1 MLEKTFNAVGLIQVI
16 SGKLREQKLKN
27 IAEVENEI
35 KLLGEYLG
43 TNSMQTVIFSAIYDR
58 CAGGSNSDI
67 DEVARYFECSALD
80 IICYKRDIADM
91 LSRGL
96 IEVTDEKMQFLKY
109 EFKVADSIFD
119 AIIDCAPIDECRQN
133 VKPMDQFEFVKTV
146 GTWAENRADEHVS
159 TTSLYAMVGDL
170 EQKYSSCEF
179 VSRVKELVPVID
191 DRILFYDTCKD
202 SYFDDGS
209 SNLEVTLK
217 DIMDSHKKLLQ
228 KMKIFIEESSVLHKM
243 GLIRTWKDG
252 SNYRMKPSREGYELF
267 LGEFADCKMNKVRDL
282 DKFEFVKSVDNY
294 VQMRRRE
301 DYSFRKVESEVCY
314 LEHENGNL
322 DLVKKA
328 GELICN
334 PVDRVFFYYMCNK
347 HLDGR
352 TYLDSALN
360 DIFDRQERI
369 MRESIRWQNE
379 EHILQTSGLAELGEQ
394 SFFGSVMVNLTDE
407 GLELFLGEDADKF
420 KKKDKTNDLLSV
432 DKIKAKNLYYSD
444 ALDKEISFIRSSIQ
458 PDTFTLLQQ
467 RLEEQALPK
476 GVAAIFY
483 GSPGTGK
490 TETVY
495 QLAKASGRDVMQVDI
510 SQMKTCWYGE
520 SQKLV
525 KGVFAKYERL
535 CRKAKILPI
544 LLFNEADAIF
554 GKRHE
559 NAGSSVDQ
567 TENAIQNIILEQ
579 MEKQKGIIIA
589 TTNLEGSL
597 DPAFERRFLFKVKF
611 ERPGMEAKKRI
622 WMDKLNGL
630 DENTAEY
637 LAENYNL
644 SGGEIDNVVR
654 KVTMNRV
661 LTGEDYSLD
670 YLKELCSQEKFTKQH
685 KVVGF

>member
-1 MLEKTFNAVGLIQVI
+1 MEKTFNAVSLIQTI
-16 SGKLREQKLKN
+16 SGKLRDEKLKN
-27 IAEVENEI
+27 ISDVESEI

-43 TNSMQTVIFSAIYDR
+43 TNTMQTVIFSAIYDR
-58 CAGGSNSDI
+58 CAGGSYSDI
-67 DEVARYFECSALD
+67 DDVARYFECSALD
-80 IICYKRDIADM
+80 IISYKRDIDDM

-96 IEVTDEKMQFLKY
+96 IEVTNEKMQFLKY
-109 EFKVADSIFD
+109 EFKVADAIFE
-119 AIIDCAPIDECRQN
+119 AIIDCEPIDGCKQFS
-133 VKPMDQFEFVKTV
+133 KSLDQFEFVKTV
-146 GTWAENRADEHVS
+146 GTWVENRSDEHVS
-159 TTSLYAMVGDL
+159 TLNLFAMVSDL
-170 EQKYSSCEF
+170 EKKYSSCEF
-179 VSRVKELVPVID
+179 VCRIKEIVPSIE

-202 SYFDDGS
+202 SYFDDNS
-209 SNLEVTLK
+209 SNLEATLK
-217 DIMDSHKKLLQ
+217 DIMDNHKELLLKMKTFMDESSMLQ
-228 KMKIFIEESSVLHKM
+228 KL
-243 GLIRTWKDG
+243 GLVKTWKDDDE
-252 SNYRMKPSREGYELF
+252 YRMKPSREGYEIF
-267 LGEFADCKMNKVRDL
+267 LGEFAECKMNKIKDL
-282 DKFEFVKSVDNY
+282 DKFEFVKSVDDY

-301 DYSFRKVESEVCY
+301 NYSYRKVVCEIRR
-314 LEHENGNL
+314 LEHENSNL
-322 DLVKKA
+322 EIVKKA
-328 GELICN
+328 WELIKD
-334 PVDRVFFYYMCNK
+334 PIDRVFFYYLCNNY
-347 HLDGR
+347 LDGR
-352 TYLDSALN
+352 TYLDSALK
-360 DIFDRQERI
+360 DIYDKQSDI
-369 MRESIRWQNE
+369 MVQSIRWQNE

-394 SFFGSVMVNLTDE
+394 SFFGSINVDLTDD

-444 ALDKEISFIRSSIQ
+444 ELDKEISFLRDSIQ
-458 PDTFTLLQQ
+458 PDAFALLQD

-495 QLAKASGRDVMQVDI
+495 QLAKATGRDVMQVDI
-510 SQMKTCWYGE
+510 SEMKTCWYGE

-525 KGVFAKYERL
+525 KGVFTKYERL
-535 CRKAKILPI
+535 CKKAKNLPI

-554 GKRHE
+554 GKRLE
-559 NAGSSVDQ
+559 NKGSSVDQ

-611 ERPGMEAKKRI
+611 ERPSLEAKIHI

-630 DENTAEY
+630 SGDAAKV
-637 LAENYNL
+637 LAESYNL

-661 LTGEDYSLD
+661 LTGAGYSLD
-670 YLKELCSQEKFTKQH
+670 YLKELCGQEKFSKQH

>member
-1 MLEKTFNAVGLIQVI
+1 METTFNAVSLIQTI
-16 SGKLREQKLKN
+16 SGKLRDEKLKN
-27 IAEVENEI
+27 ISDVESEI

-43 TNSMQTVIFSAIYDR
+43 INTMQTVIFSAIYDR
-58 CAGGSNSDI
+58 CAGGSYSDI
-67 DEVARYFECSALD
+67 DDVARYFECSALD
-80 IICYKRDIADM
+80 IISYKRDIDDM

-96 IEVTDEKMQFLKY
+96 IEVTNEKMQFLKY
-109 EFKVADSIFD
+109 EFKVADAIFE
-119 AIIDCAPIDECRQN
+119 AIIDCEPIDGCKQFS
-133 VKPMDQFEFVKTV
+133 KTLDQFEFVKTV
-146 GTWAENRADEHVS
+146 GKWVENRSDEHVS
-159 TTSLYAMVGDL
+159 TSNLFAMVSDL
-170 EQKYSSCEF
+170 GKKYSSCEF
-179 VSRVKELVPVID
+179 VCRIKEIVPSIE

-202 SYFDDGS
+202 CYFDDS
-209 SNLEVTLK
+209 NSNLEDTLK
-217 DIMDSHKKLLQ
+217 DIMDNHKELLL
-228 KMKIFIEESSVLHKM
+228 KMKTYIDETSMLHKL
-243 GLIRTWKDG
+243 GLIKTWKDDDE
-252 SNYRMKPSREGYELF
+252 YRMKPSRTGYELF
-267 LGEFADCKMNKVRDL
+267 LGDYAECKMNKIKDL

-294 VQMRRRE
+294 VQIRRRE
-301 DYSFRKVESEVCY
+301 NNSFRRLEVEISH
-314 LEHENGNL
+314 LERENSNL
-322 DLVKKA
+322 DLVKKSWEQINA
-328 GELICN
+328 PL
-334 PVDRVFFYYMCNK
+334 DRIFFYYLCNNY
-347 HLDGR
+347 LDGR
-352 TYLDSALN
+352 TYLDSALK
-360 DIFDRQERI
+360 DIYDKQDMI

-379 EHILQTSGLAELGEQ
+379 EHILQTNGLAELGEQ
-394 SFFGSVMVNLTDE
+394 SFFGNVEVNLTDE

-444 ALDKEISFIRSSIQ
+444 ELDKEISFLRGSIQ
-458 PDTFTLLQQ
+458 PDAFALLQD

-495 QLAKASGRDVMQVDI
+495 QLAKATGRDVMQVDI
-510 SQMKTCWYGE
+510 SEMKTCWYGE

-535 CRKAKILPI
+535 CKKAKNLPI

-554 GKRHE
+554 GKRLE
-559 NAGSSVDQ
+559 NKGSSVDQ

-579 MEKQKGIIIA
+579 MEKQKGILIV
-589 TTNLEGSL
+589 TTNLESSL

-611 ERPGMEAKKRI
+611 ERPSLEAKKHM

-630 DENTAEY
+630 SEDAAEA
-637 LAENYNL
+637 LAGSYNL

-670 YLKELCSQEKFTKQH
+670 YLKELCGQEKFSKQH

>member
-1 MLEKTFNAVGLIQVI
+1 MEKTFNAVSLIQTI
-16 SGKLREQKLKN
+16 SGKLRDEKLKN
-27 IAEVENEI
+27 ISDVESEI

-43 TNSMQTVIFSAIYDR
+43 TNTMQTVIFSAIYDR
-58 CAGGSNSDI
+58 CAGGSYSDI
-67 DEVARYFECSALD
+67 DDVARYFECSALD
-80 IICYKRDIADM
+80 IISYKRDIDDM

-96 IEVTDEKMQFLKY
+96 IEVTNEKMQFLKY
-109 EFKVADSIFD
+109 EFKVADAIFE
-119 AIIDCAPIDECRQN
+119 AIIDCEPIDGCKQFS
-133 VKPMDQFEFVKTV
+133 KSLDQFEFVKTV
-146 GTWAENRADEHVS
+146 GTWVENRSDEHVS
-159 TTSLYAMVGDL
+159 TLNLFAMVSDL
-170 EQKYSSCEF
+170 EKKYSSCEF
-179 VSRVKELVPVID
+179 VCRIKEIVPSIE

-202 SYFDDGS
+202 SYFDDNS
-209 SNLEVTLK
+209 SNLEATLK
-217 DIMDSHKKLLQ
+217 DIMDNHKELLL
-228 KMKIFIEESSVLHKM
+228 KMKTYIDEASMLHKVD
-243 GLIRTWKDG
+243 LIKTWKDD
-252 SNYRMKPSREGYELF
+252 NEYRMKPSREGYEIF
-267 LGEFADCKMNKVRDL
+267 LGEFAECKMNKIKDL
-282 DKFEFVKSVDNY
+282 DKFEFVKSVDDY

-301 DYSFRKVESEVCY
+301 NYSYRKVVCEIRR
-314 LEHENGNL
+314 LEHENSNL
-322 DLVKKA
+322 EIVQKA
-328 GELICN
+328 WELIKD
-334 PVDRVFFYYMCNK
+334 PIDRVFFYYLCNNY
-347 HLDGR
+347 LDGR
-352 TYLDSALN
+352 TYLDSALK
-360 DIFDRQERI
+360 DIYDKESDI
-369 MRESIRWQNE
+369 MVQSIRWQNE

-394 SFFGSVMVNLTDE
+394 SFFGSIKVDLTDD

-444 ALDKEISFIRSSIQ
+444 ELDKEISFLRDSIQ
-458 PDTFTLLQQ
+458 PDAFALLQD

-495 QLAKASGRDVMQVDI
+495 QLAKATGRDVMQVDI
-510 SQMKTCWYGE
+510 SEMKTCWYGE

-535 CRKAKILPI
+535 CKKAKNLPI

-554 GKRHE
+554 GKRLE
-559 NAGSSVDQ
+559 NKGSSVDQ

-611 ERPGMEAKKRI
+611 ERPSLEAKIHI

-630 DENTAEY
+630 SEDAAKV
-637 LAENYNL
+637 LAESYNL

-661 LTGEDYSLD
+661 LTGAGYSLD
-670 YLKELCSQEKFTKQH
+670 YLKELCGQEKFSKQH

>member
-1 MLEKTFNAVGLIQVI
+1 MEKTFNAVSLIQTI
-16 SGKLREQKLKN
+16 SGKLRDEKLKN
-27 IAEVENEI
+27 ISDVESEI

-43 TNSMQTVIFSAIYDR
+43 TNTMQTVIFSAIYDR
-58 CAGGSNSDI
+58 CAGGSYSDI
-67 DEVARYFECSALD
+67 DDVARYFECSALD
-80 IICYKRDIADM
+80 IISYKRDIDDM

-96 IEVTDEKMQFLKY
+96 IEVTNEKMQFLKY
-109 EFKVADSIFD
+109 EFKVADAIFE
-119 AIIDCAPIDECRQN
+119 AIIDCEPIDGCKQFS
-133 VKPMDQFEFVKTV
+133 KTLDQFEFVKTV
-146 GTWAENRADEHVS
+146 GTWVENRSDEHVS
-159 TTSLYAMVGDL
+159 TSNLFAMVSDL
-170 EQKYSSCEF
+170 EKKYSSCEF
-179 VSRVKELVPVID
+179 VCRIKEIVPSIE

-202 SYFDDGS
+202 SYFDDNS

-217 DIMDSHKKLLQ
+217 DIMDNHKELLL
-228 KMKIFIEESSVLHKM
+228 KMKTYIDETSMLHKV
-243 GLIRTWKDG
+243 GLIKTWKDDDE
-252 SNYRMKPSREGYELF
+252 YRMKPSREGYEIF
-267 LGEFADCKMNKVRDL
+267 LGEFAECKMNKIKDL

-294 VQMRRRE
+294 VQTRRRE
-301 DYSFRKVESEVCY
+301 NNSFRRLEVEISH
-314 LEHENGNL
+314 LEHENSNL
-322 DLVKKA
+322 DLVKKLWEQINA
-328 GELICN
+328 PL
-334 PVDRVFFYYMCNK
+334 DRIFFYYLCNNY
-347 HLDGR
+347 LDGR
-352 TYLDSALN
+352 TYLDSALK
-360 DIFDRQERI
+360 DIYDKQDMI

-379 EHILQTSGLAELGEQ
+379 EHILQANGLAELGEQ
-394 SFFGSVMVNLTDE
+394 SFFGNVEVNLTDE

-444 ALDKEISFIRSSIQ
+444 ELDKEISFLRGSIQ
-458 PDTFTLLQQ
+458 PDAFAQLQD

-495 QLAKASGRDVMQVDI
+495 QLAKATGRDVMQVDI
-510 SQMKTCWYGE
+510 SEMKTCWYGE

-535 CRKAKILPI
+535 CKKAKNLPI

-554 GKRHE
+554 GKRLE
-559 NAGSSVDQ
+559 NKGSSVDQ

-579 MEKQKGIIIA
+579 MEKQKGILIA
-589 TTNLEGSL
+589 TTNLESSL

-611 ERPGMEAKKRI
+611 EKPSMEAKKHI

-630 DENTAEY
+630 SEDAAEV
-637 LAENYNL
+637 LAESYNL

-661 LTGEDYSLD
+661 LTGAGYSLD
-670 YLKELCSQEKFTKQH
+670 YLKELCGQEKFSKQH

>member
-1 MLEKTFNAVGLIQVI
+1 MEKTFNAVSLIKTI
-16 SGKLREQKLKN
+16 SGKLRDEKLKN
-27 IAEVENEI
+27 ISDVESEI

-43 TNSMQTVIFSAIYDR
+43 TNTMQTVIFSAIYDR
-58 CAGGSNSDI
+58 CAGGSYSDI
-67 DEVARYFECSALD
+67 DDVARYFECSALD
-80 IICYKRDIADM
+80 IISYKRDIDDM

-96 IEVTDEKMQFLKY
+96 IEVTNEKMQFLKY
-109 EFKVADSIFD
+109 EFKVADAIFE
-119 AIIDCAPIDECRQN
+119 AIIDCEPIDGCKQFS
-133 VKPMDQFEFVKTV
+133 KSLDQFEFVKTV
-146 GTWAENRADEHVS
+146 GTWVENRSDEHVS
-159 TTSLYAMVGDL
+159 TSNLFAMVSDL
-170 EQKYSSCEF
+170 EKKYSSCEF
-179 VSRVKELVPVID
+179 VCRIKEIVPSIE

-202 SYFDDGS
+202 CYFDNHI
-209 SNLEVTLK
+209 SNLEATLK
-217 DIMDSHKKLLQ
+217 DIMENHKELLLI
-228 KMKIFIEESSVLHKM
+228 MKTYIDEASMLHKVA
-243 GLIRTWKDG
+243 LIKTWKDD
-252 SNYRMKPSREGYELF
+252 NEYRMKPSRDGYEIF
-267 LGEFADCKMNKVRDL
+267 LGEFAECKMNKIKDL
-282 DKFEFVKSVDNY
+282 DKFEFVKSVDDY

-301 DYSFRKVESEVCY
+301 NYSFQSLEGEVCR
-314 LEHENGNL
+314 LEHENSNL

-328 GELICN
+328 WELIKD
-334 PVDRVFFYYMCNK
+334 PIDRVFFYYLCNNY
-347 HLDGR
+347 LDGS
-352 TYLDSALN
+352 TYLDSALK
-360 DIFDRQERI
+360 DIYDNQSDI
-369 MRESIRWQNE
+369 MVQSIRWQNE

-394 SFFGSVMVNLTDE
+394 SFFGGVRVDLTDE
-407 GLELFLGEDADKF
+407 GVELFLGEDADKF

-432 DKIKAKNLYYSD
+432 DKIKAKNLYYSEE
-444 ALDKEISFIRSSIQ
+444 LDKEISFLRDSIQ
-458 PDTFTLLQQ
+458 PDAFAQLQD
-467 RLEEQALPK
+467 RLEEQALSK

-495 QLAKASGRDVMQVDI
+495 QLAKATGRDVMQVDI
-510 SQMKTCWYGE
+510 SEMKTCWYGE

-535 CRKAKILPI
+535 CKKAKNLPI

-554 GKRHE
+554 GKRLE
-559 NAGSSVDQ
+559 NKGSSVDQ

-611 ERPGMEAKKRI
+611 ERPSLEAKIHI

-630 DENTAEY
+630 SEDAAKV
-637 LAENYNL
+637 LAESYNL

-661 LTGEDYSLD
+661 LTGAGYSLD
-670 YLKELCSQEKFTKQH
+670 YLKELCGQEKFAKQH

>member
-1 MLEKTFNAVGLIQVI
+1 METTFNAVSLIQTI
-16 SGKLREQKLKN
+16 SGKLRDEKLKN
-27 IAEVENEI
+27 ISDVESEI

-43 TNSMQTVIFSAIYDR
+43 TNTMQTVIFSAIYDR
-58 CAGGSNSDI
+58 CAGGSYSDI
-67 DEVARYFECSALD
+67 DDVARYFECSALD
-80 IICYKRDIADM
+80 IISYKRDIDDM
-91 LSRGL
+91 LSRGF
-96 IEVTDEKMQFLKY
+96 IEVTNEKMQFLKY
-109 EFKVADSIFD
+109 EFKVADAIFD
-119 AIIDCAPIDECRQN
+119 SIIDCEPIDGCKQFS
-133 VKPMDQFEFVKTV
+133 KSLDQFEFVKTV
-146 GTWAENRADEHVS
+146 GAWVENRENEHVS
-159 TTSLYAMVGDL
+159 TSNLFTMVSDL
-170 EQKYSSCEF
+170 EKKYSSCEF
-179 VSRVKELVPVID
+179 VCRIKELVPTVE

-202 SYFDDGS
+202 CYFDDS
-209 SNLEVTLK
+209 NSNLEATLK
-217 DIMDSHKKLLQ
+217 DVMDNHKELLLKMKAFIDESSMLQ
-228 KMKIFIEESSVLHKM
+228 KL
-243 GLIRTWKDG
+243 GLVKTWKDDDD
-252 SNYRMKPSREGYELF
+252 YRMKPSRDGYELF
-267 LGEFADCKMNKVRDL
+267 LGEFAECKMNKIKDL

-294 VQMRRRE
+294 VQMRRHE
-301 DYSFRKVESEVCY
+301 NYSYRKVVGEVCRLESENSN
-314 LEHENGNL
+314 LE
-322 DLVKKA
+322 LVKNA
-328 GELICN
+328 WELMSDPI
-334 PVDRVFFYYMCNK
+334 DRVFFYYLCNNY
-347 HLDGR
+347 LDGR
-352 TYLDSALN
+352 TYLDSALK
-360 DIFDRQERI
+360 DIYDKQSDI
-369 MRESIRWQNE
+369 MAQSIRWQNE

-394 SFFGSVMVNLTDE
+394 SFFGSIKVDLTDD

-444 ALDKEISFIRSSIQ
+444 ELDKEISFLRGSIQ
-458 PDTFTLLQQ
+458 PNTFAQLQD

-495 QLAKASGRDVMQVDI
+495 QLAKATGRDVMQVDI
-510 SQMKTCWYGE
+510 SEMKTCWYGE

-535 CRKAKILPI
+535 CKKAKNLPI

-554 GKRHE
+554 GKRLE
-559 NAGSSVDQ
+559 NKGSSVDQ

-611 ERPGMEAKKRI
+611 ERPSLEAKIHI

-630 DENTAEY
+630 SEDAAKV
-637 LAENYNL
+637 LAESYNL

-661 LTGEDYSLD
+661 LTGAGYSLD
-670 YLKELCSQEKFTKQH
+670 YLKELCGQEKFSKQH

>member
-1 MLEKTFNAVGLIQVI
+1 MEKTFNAVSLIQTI
-16 SGKLREQKLKN
+16 SGKLRDEKLKN
-27 IAEVENEI
+27 ISDVESEI

-43 TNSMQTVIFSAIYDR
+43 TNTMQTVIFSAIYDR
-58 CAGGSNSDI
+58 CAGGSYSDI
-67 DEVARYFECSALD
+67 DDVARYFECSALD
-80 IICYKRDIADM
+80 IISYKRDIDDM

-96 IEVTDEKMQFLKY
+96 IEVTNEKMQFLKY
-109 EFKVADSIFD
+109 EFKVADAIFE
-119 AIIDCAPIDECRQN
+119 AIIDCEPIDGCKQFS
-133 VKPMDQFEFVKTV
+133 KSLDQFEFVKTV
-146 GTWAENRADEHVS
+146 GTWVENRSDEHVS
-159 TTSLYAMVGDL
+159 TLNLFAMVSDL
-170 EQKYSSCEF
+170 EKKYSSCEF
-179 VSRVKELVPVID
+179 VCRIKEIVPSIE

-202 SYFDDGS
+202 SYFDDNS
-209 SNLEVTLK
+209 SNLEATLK
-217 DIMDSHKKLLQ
+217 DIMENHKELLL
-228 KMKIFIEESSVLHKM
+228 KMKTYIDEASMLHKVD
-243 GLIRTWKDG
+243 LIKTWKDD
-252 SNYRMKPSREGYELF
+252 NEYRMKPSREGYEIF
-267 LGEFADCKMNKVRDL
+267 LGEFAECKMNKIKDL
-282 DKFEFVKSVDNY
+282 DKFEFVKSVDDY

-301 DYSFRKVESEVCY
+301 NYSYRKVVCEIRR
-314 LEHENGNL
+314 LEHENSNL
-322 DLVKKA
+322 EIVQKA
-328 GELICN
+328 WELIKD
-334 PVDRVFFYYMCNK
+334 PIDRVFFYYLCNNY
-347 HLDGR
+347 LDGR
-352 TYLDSALN
+352 TYLDSALK
-360 DIFDRQERI
+360 DIYDKQSDI
-369 MRESIRWQNE
+369 MVQSIRWQNE

-394 SFFGSVMVNLTDE
+394 SFFGSIKVDLTDD

-444 ALDKEISFIRSSIQ
+444 ELDKEISFLRDSIQ
-458 PDTFTLLQQ
+458 PDAFALLQD

-495 QLAKASGRDVMQVDI
+495 QLAKATGRDVMQVDI
-510 SQMKTCWYGE
+510 SEMKTCWYGE

-535 CRKAKILPI
+535 CKKAKNLPI

-554 GKRHE
+554 SKRLE
-559 NAGSSVDQ
+559 NKGSSVDQ

-579 MEKQKGIIIA
+579 MEKQIGILIA

-611 ERPGMEAKKRI
+611 ERPSLEAKIHI

-630 DENTAEY
+630 SEDAAKV
-637 LAENYNL
+637 LAESYNL

-661 LTGEDYSLD
+661 LTGAGYSLD
-670 YLKELCSQEKFTKQH
+670 YLKELCGQEKFSKQH

>member
-1 MLEKTFNAVGLIQVI
+1 MEKTFNAVSLIQTI
-16 SGKLREQKLKN
+16 SSKLRDEKLKN
-27 IAEVENEI
+27 ISDVESEI

-43 TNSMQTVIFSAIYDR
+43 TNTMQTVIFSAIYDK
-58 CAGGSNSDI
+58 CAGGSYSDI
-67 DEVARYFECSALD
+67 DDVARYFECSALD
-80 IICYKRDIADM
+80 IISYKRDIDGM

-96 IEVTDEKMQFLKY
+96 IEVTNEKMQFLKY
-109 EFKVADSIFD
+109 EFKVADAIFE
-119 AIIDCAPIDECRQN
+119 AIIDCEPIDGCKQFS
-133 VKPMDQFEFVKTV
+133 KSLDQFEFVKTV
-146 GTWAENRADEHVS
+146 GTWVENRSDEHVS
-159 TTSLYAMVGDL
+159 TSNLFAMVSDM
-170 EQKYSSCEF
+170 EKKYSSCEF
-179 VSRVKELVPVID
+179 VCKIKEIVPSIE

-202 SYFDDGS
+202 CYFDDS
-209 SNLEVTLK
+209 NSNLEATLK
-217 DIMDSHKKLLQ
+217 DIMDNHKELLLKMKTFMDESSMLQ
-228 KMKIFIEESSVLHKM
+228 KL
-243 GLIRTWKDG
+243 GLVKTWKDDDE
-252 SNYRMKPSREGYELF
+252 YRMKPSREGYEIF
-267 LGEFADCKMNKVRDL
+267 LGEFAECKMNKIKDL
-282 DKFEFVKSVDNY
+282 DKFEFVKSVDDY

-301 DYSFRKVESEVCY
+301 NYSYRKVVCEIRR
-314 LEHENGNL
+314 LEHENSNL
-322 DLVKKA
+322 EIVKKA
-328 GELICN
+328 WELIKD
-334 PVDRVFFYYMCNK
+334 PIDRVFFYYLCNNY
-347 HLDGR
+347 LDGR
-352 TYLDSALN
+352 TYLDSALK
-360 DIFDRQERI
+360 DIYDKQSDI
-369 MRESIRWQNE
+369 MVQSIRWQNE

-394 SFFGSVMVNLTDE
+394 SFFGSIKVDLTDD

-444 ALDKEISFIRSSIQ
+444 ELDKEISFLRDSIQ
-458 PDTFTLLQQ
+458 PDAFALLQD

-495 QLAKASGRDVMQVDI
+495 QLAKATGRDVMQVDI
-510 SQMKTCWYGE
+510 SEMKTCWYGE

-525 KGVFAKYERL
+525 KGVFTKYERL
-535 CRKAKILPI
+535 CKKAKNLPI

-554 GKRHE
+554 GKRLE
-559 NAGSSVDQ
+559 NKGSSVDQ

-611 ERPGMEAKKRI
+611 ERPSLEAKIHI

-630 DENTAEY
+630 SEDAAKV
-637 LAENYNL
+637 LAESYNL

-661 LTGEDYSLD
+661 LTGAGYSLD
-670 YLKELCSQEKFTKQH
+670 YLKELCGQEKFSKQH

>member
-1 MLEKTFNAVGLIQVI
+1 MEKTFNAVSLIQTI
-16 SGKLREQKLKN
+16 SGKLRDEKLKN
-27 IAEVENEI
+27 ISDVESEI

-43 TNSMQTVIFSAIYDR
+43 INTMQTVIFSAIYDR
-58 CAGGSNSDI
+58 CAGGSYSDI
-67 DEVARYFECSALD
+67 DDVARYFECSALD
-80 IICYKRDIADM
+80 IISYKRDIDDM

-96 IEVTDEKMQFLKY
+96 IEVTNEKMQFLKY
-109 EFKVADSIFD
+109 EFKVADAIFD
-119 AIIDCAPIDECRQN
+119 AIIDCEPIDGCKQFS
-133 VKPMDQFEFVKTV
+133 KSLDQFEFVKTV
-146 GTWAENRADEHVS
+146 GTWVENRSDEHVS
-159 TTSLYAMVGDL
+159 TSNLYAMVSDL
-170 EQKYSSCEF
+170 EKKYSSCEF
-179 VSRVKELVPVID
+179 VCRIKEIVPSIE

-202 SYFDDGS
+202 CYFDDS
-209 SNLEVTLK
+209 NSNLEATLK
-217 DIMDSHKKLLQ
+217 DIMDNHKELLLKMKTFMDESSMLQ
-228 KMKIFIEESSVLHKM
+228 KL
-243 GLIRTWKDG
+243 GLVKTWKDDDE
-252 SNYRMKPSREGYELF
+252 YRTKPSREGYEIF
-267 LGEFADCKMNKVRDL
+267 LGEFAECKMNKIKDL
-282 DKFEFVKSVDNY
+282 DKFEFVKSVDDY

-301 DYSFRKVESEVCY
+301 NYSYRKVVCEIRR
-314 LEHENGNL
+314 LEHENSNL
-322 DLVKKA
+322 EIVKKA
-328 GELICN
+328 WELIKD
-334 PVDRVFFYYMCNK
+334 PIDRVFFYYLCNNY
-347 HLDGR
+347 LDGR
-352 TYLDSALN
+352 TYLDSALK
-360 DIFDRQERI
+360 DIYDKQSDI
-369 MRESIRWQNE
+369 MVQSIRWQNE

-394 SFFGSVMVNLTDE
+394 SFFGSIKVDLTDD

-444 ALDKEISFIRSSIQ
+444 ELDKEISFLRDSIQ
-458 PDTFTLLQQ
+458 PDAFALLQD

-495 QLAKASGRDVMQVDI
+495 QLAKATGRDVMQVDI
-510 SQMKTCWYGE
+510 SEMKTCWYGE

-525 KGVFAKYERL
+525 KGVFTKYERL
-535 CRKAKILPI
+535 CKKAKNLPI

-554 GKRHE
+554 GKRLE
-559 NAGSSVDQ
+559 NKGSSVDQ

-611 ERPGMEAKKRI
+611 ERPSLEAKIHI

-630 DENTAEY
+630 SEDAAKV
-637 LAENYNL
+637 LAESYNL

-661 LTGEDYSLD
+661 LTGAGYSLD
-670 YLKELCSQEKFTKQH
+670 YLKELCGQEKFSKQH

>member
-1 MLEKTFNAVGLIQVI
+1 MEKTFNAVSLIQTI
-16 SGKLREQKLKN
+16 SGKLRDEKLKN
-27 IAEVENEI
+27 ISDVESEI

-43 TNSMQTVIFSAIYDR
+43 TNTMQTVIFSAIYDR
-58 CAGGSNSDI
+58 CAGGSYSDI
-67 DEVARYFECSALD
+67 DDVARYFECSALD
-80 IICYKRDIADM
+80 IISYKRDIDDM

-96 IEVTDEKMQFLKY
+96 IEVTNEKMQFLKY
-109 EFKVADSIFD
+109 EFKVADAIFE
-119 AIIDCAPIDECRQN
+119 AIIDCEPIDGCKQFS
-133 VKPMDQFEFVKTV
+133 KTLDQFEFVKTV
-146 GTWAENRADEHVS
+146 GTWVENRSDEHVS
-159 TTSLYAMVGDL
+159 TSNLYAMVSDL
-170 EQKYSSCEF
+170 EKKYSSCEF
-179 VSRVKELVPVID
+179 VCRIKEIVPSIE

-202 SYFDDGS
+202 CYFDDS
-209 SNLEVTLK
+209 NSNLEATLK
-217 DIMDSHKKLLQ
+217 DIMDNHKELLLKMKTFMDESSMLQ
-228 KMKIFIEESSVLHKM
+228 KL
-243 GLIRTWKDG
+243 GLVKTWKDDDE
-252 SNYRMKPSREGYELF
+252 YRMKPSREGYEIF
-267 LGEFADCKMNKVRDL
+267 LGEFAECKMNKIKDL
-282 DKFEFVKSVDNY
+282 DKFEFVKSVDDY

-301 DYSFRKVESEVCY
+301 NYSYRKVVCEIRR
-314 LEHENGNL
+314 LEHENSNL
-322 DLVKKA
+322 EIVKKA
-328 GELICN
+328 WELIKD
-334 PVDRVFFYYMCNK
+334 PIDRVFFYYLCNNY
-347 HLDGR
+347 LDGR
-352 TYLDSALN
+352 TYLDSALK
-360 DIFDRQERI
+360 DIYDKQSDI
-369 MRESIRWQNE
+369 MVQSIRWQNE

-394 SFFGSVMVNLTDE
+394 SFFGSIKVDLTDD

-444 ALDKEISFIRSSIQ
+444 ELDKEISFLRDSIQ
-458 PDTFTLLQQ
+458 PDAFALLQD

-495 QLAKASGRDVMQVDI
+495 QLAKATGRDVMQVDI
-510 SQMKTCWYGE
+510 SEMKTCWYGE

-525 KGVFAKYERL
+525 KGVFTKYERL
-535 CRKAKILPI
+535 CKKAKNLPI

-554 GKRHE
+554 GKRLE
-559 NAGSSVDQ
+559 NKGSSVDQ

-611 ERPGMEAKKRI
+611 ERPSLEAKIHI

-630 DENTAEY
+630 SEDAAKV
-637 LAENYNL
+637 LAESYNL

-661 LTGEDYSLD
+661 LTGAGYSLD
-670 YLKELCSQEKFTKQH
+670 YLKELCGQEKFSKQH

>member
-1 MLEKTFNAVGLIQVI
+1 MEKTFNAVSLIQTI
-16 SGKLREQKLKN
+16 SGKLRDEKLKN
-27 IAEVENEI
+27 ISDVESEI

-43 TNSMQTVIFSAIYDR
+43 TNTMQTVIFSAIYDR
-58 CAGGSNSDI
+58 CAGGSYSDI
-67 DEVARYFECSALD
+67 DDVARYFECSALD
-80 IICYKRDIADM
+80 IISYKRDIDDM

-96 IEVTDEKMQFLKY
+96 IEVTNEKMQFLKY
-109 EFKVADSIFD
+109 EFKVADAIFE
-119 AIIDCAPIDECRQN
+119 AIIDCEPIDGCKQFS
-133 VKPMDQFEFVKTV
+133 KSLDQFEFVKTV
-146 GTWAENRADEHVS
+146 GTWVENRSDEHVS
-159 TTSLYAMVGDL
+159 TSNLFAMVSDL
-170 EQKYSSCEF
+170 EKKYSSCEF
-179 VSRVKELVPVID
+179 VCRIKDLVPAID

-202 SYFDDGS
+202 CYFDDS
-209 SNLEVTLK
+209 NSNLEETLK
-217 DIMDSHKKLLQ
+217 DIMDNHKELLLKMKTFIDESSMLQ
-228 KMKIFIEESSVLHKM
+228 KL
-243 GLIRTWKDG
+243 GLVKTWKDDDD
-252 SNYRMKPSREGYELF
+252 YKMKPAREGYVLF
-267 LGEFADCKMNKVRDL
+267 LGEFAECKMNKIKDL

-294 VQMRRRE
+294 VQMRRHE
-301 DYSFRKVESEVCY
+301 NYSYRTVVGEICR
-314 LEHENGNL
+314 LEHENSNL
-322 DLVKKA
+322 ELVKNAWK
-328 GELICN
+328 LIKD
-334 PVDRVFFYYMCNK
+334 PIDRVFFYYLCNNY
-347 HLDGR
+347 LDGR
-352 TYLDSALN
+352 TYLDSALK
-360 DIFDRQERI
+360 DIYDKQSDI
-369 MRESIRWQNE
+369 MVQSIRWQNE
-379 EHILQTSGLAELGEQ
+379 EHILQIAGLAELGEQ
-394 SFFGSVMVNLTDE
+394 SFFGSVKVNLTDD

-432 DKIKAKNLYYSD
+432 DKIKAKNLYYSEE
-444 ALDKEISFIRSSIQ
+444 LDKEISFLRGSIQ
-458 PDTFTLLQQ
+458 PNTFAQLQD

-495 QLAKASGRDVMQVDI
+495 QLAKATGRDVMQVDI
-510 SQMKTCWYGE
+510 SEMKTCWYGE

-535 CRKAKILPI
+535 CKKAKNLPI

-554 GKRHE
+554 SKRLE
-559 NAGSSVDQ
+559 NKGSSVDQ

-611 ERPGMEAKKRI
+611 ERPSLEAKIHI

-630 DENTAEY
+630 SEDAAKV
-637 LAENYNL
+637 LAESYNL

-661 LTGEDYSLD
+661 LTGAGYSLD
-670 YLKELCSQEKFTKQH
+670 YLKELCGQEKFAKQH

>member
-1 MLEKTFNAVGLIQVI
+1 MEKTFNAVSLIQTI
-16 SGKLREQKLKN
+16 SGKLRDEKLKN
-27 IAEVENEI
+27 ISDVESEI

-43 TNSMQTVIFSAIYDR
+43 INTMQTVIFSAIYDR
-58 CAGGSNSDI
+58 CAGGSYSDI
-67 DEVARYFECSALD
+67 DDVARYFECSALD
-80 IICYKRDIADM
+80 IISYKRDIDEM

-96 IEVTDEKMQFLKY
+96 IEVANEKMQFLKY
-109 EFKVADSIFD
+109 EFKVADAIFD
-119 AIIDCAPIDECRQN
+119 SIIDCKPIDGCKQFS
-133 VKPMDQFEFVKTV
+133 KTLDQFEFVKTV
-146 GTWAENRADEHVS
+146 GTWVENRSDEHVS
-159 TTSLYAMVGDL
+159 TSNLFAMVSDL
-170 EQKYSSCEF
+170 EKKYSSCEF
-179 VSRVKELVPVID
+179 VCRIKDLVPAID

-202 SYFDDGS
+202 SYFDDNS
-209 SNLEVTLK
+209 SNLEATLK
-217 DIMDSHKKLLQ
+217 DIMDNHKELLL
-228 KMKIFIEESSVLHKM
+228 KMKTYIDEASMLHKV
-243 GLIRTWKDG
+243 GLIKTWKDDDE
-252 SNYRMKPSREGYELF
+252 YRMKPSREGYEIF
-267 LGEFADCKMNKVRDL
+267 LGEFAECKMNKIKDL

-294 VQMRRRE
+294 VQTRRRE
-301 DYSFRKVESEVCY
+301 NNSFRRLEVEISH
-314 LEHENGNL
+314 LEHENSNL
-322 DLVKKA
+322 DIVKKSWEQINA
-328 GELICN
+328 PL
-334 PVDRVFFYYMCNK
+334 DRIFFYYLCNNY
-347 HLDGR
+347 LDGR
-352 TYLDSALN
+352 TYLDSALK
-360 DIFDRQERI
+360 DIYDKQDMI

-379 EHILQTSGLAELGEQ
+379 EHILQTNGLAELGEQ
-394 SFFGSVMVNLTDE
+394 SFFGNVEVNLTDE

-444 ALDKEISFIRSSIQ
+444 ELDKEISFLRDSIQ
-458 PDTFTLLQQ
+458 PDAFALLQD

-495 QLAKASGRDVMQVDI
+495 QLAKATGRDVMQVDI
-510 SQMKTCWYGE
+510 SEMKTCWYGE

-525 KGVFAKYERL
+525 KGVFTKYERL
-535 CRKAKILPI
+535 CKKAKNLPI

-554 GKRHE
+554 GKRLE
-559 NAGSSVDQ
+559 NKGSSVDQ

-611 ERPGMEAKKRI
+611 ERPSLEAKIHI

-630 DENTAEY
+630 SEDAAKV
-637 LAENYNL
+637 LAESYNL

-661 LTGEDYSLD
+661 LTGTGYSLD
-670 YLKELCSQEKFTKQH
+670 YLKELCGQEKFSKQH

>member
-1 MLEKTFNAVGLIQVI
+1 MEKTFNAVSLIQTI
-16 SGKLREQKLKN
+16 SGKLRDEKLKN
-27 IAEVENEI
+27 IPDVESEI

-43 TNSMQTVIFSAIYDR
+43 TNTMQTVIFSAIYDK
-58 CAGGSNSDI
+58 CAGGSYSDI
-67 DEVARYFECSALD
+67 DDVARYFECSALD
-80 IICYKRDIADM
+80 IISYKRDIDDM

-96 IEVTDEKMQFLKY
+96 IEVTNERMQFLKY
-109 EFKVADSIFD
+109 EFKVAEAIFD
-119 AIIDCAPIDECRQN
+119 AIIDCEPIDGCKQFS
-133 VKPMDQFEFVKTV
+133 KSLDQFEFVKTV
-146 GTWAENRADEHVS
+146 GTWVENRSDEHVS
-159 TTSLYAMVGDL
+159 TSNLYAMVSDL
-170 EQKYSSCEF
+170 EKKYSSCEF
-179 VSRVKELVPVID
+179 ICRIKEIVPSIE

-202 SYFDDGS
+202 CYFDDS
-209 SNLEVTLK
+209 NSNLEATLK
-217 DIMDSHKKLLQ
+217 DIMDNHKELLLKMKTFMDESSMLQ
-228 KMKIFIEESSVLHKM
+228 KL
-243 GLIRTWKDG
+243 GLVKTWKDDDE
-252 SNYRMKPSREGYELF
+252 YRMKPSREGYEIF
-267 LGEFADCKMNKVRDL
+267 LGEFAECKMNKIKDL
-282 DKFEFVKSVDNY
+282 DKFEFVKSVDDY

-301 DYSFRKVESEVCY
+301 NYSYRKVVCEIRR
-314 LEHENGNL
+314 LEHENSNL
-322 DLVKKA
+322 EIVKKA
-328 GELICN
+328 WELIKD
-334 PVDRVFFYYMCNK
+334 PIDRVFFYYLCNNY
-347 HLDGR
+347 LDGR
-352 TYLDSALN
+352 TYLDSALK
-360 DIFDRQERI
+360 DIYDKQSDI
-369 MRESIRWQNE
+369 MVQSIRWQNE

-394 SFFGSVMVNLTDE
+394 SFFGSIKVDLTDD

-444 ALDKEISFIRSSIQ
+444 ELDKEISFLRDSIQ
-458 PDTFTLLQQ
+458 PDAFALLQD

-495 QLAKASGRDVMQVDI
+495 QLAKATGRDVMQVDI
-510 SQMKTCWYGE
+510 SEMKTCWYGE

-525 KGVFAKYERL
+525 KGVFTKYERL
-535 CRKAKILPI
+535 CKKAKNLPI

-554 GKRHE
+554 GKRLE
-559 NAGSSVDQ
+559 NKGSSVDQ

-611 ERPGMEAKKRI
+611 ERPSLEAKIHI

-630 DENTAEY
+630 SEDAAKV
-637 LAENYNL
+637 LAESYNL

-661 LTGEDYSLD
+661 LTGAGYSLD
-670 YLKELCSQEKFTKQH
+670 YLKELCGQEKFSKQH

>member
-1 MLEKTFNAVGLIQVI
+1 METTFNAVSLIQTI
-16 SGKLREQKLKN
+16 SGKLRDEKLKN
-27 IAEVENEI
+27 ISDVESEI

-43 TNSMQTVIFSAIYDR
+43 INTMQTVIFSAIYDR
-58 CAGGSNSDI
+58 CAGGSYSDI
-67 DEVARYFECSALD
+67 DDVARYFECSALD
-80 IICYKRDIADM
+80 IISYKRDIDDM

-96 IEVTDEKMQFLKY
+96 IEVTNEKMQFLKY
-109 EFKVADSIFD
+109 EFKVADAIFE
-119 AIIDCAPIDECRQN
+119 AIIDCEPIDGCKQFS
-133 VKPMDQFEFVKTV
+133 KTLDQFEFVKTV
-146 GTWAENRADEHVS
+146 GKWVENRSDEHVS
-159 TTSLYAMVGDL
+159 TSNLFAMVSDL
-170 EQKYSSCEF
+170 EKKYSSCEF
-179 VSRVKELVPVID
+179 VCRIKEIVPSIE

-202 SYFDDGS
+202 CYFDDS
-209 SNLEVTLK
+209 NSNLEDTLK
-217 DIMDSHKKLLQ
+217 DIMDNHKELLL
-228 KMKIFIEESSVLHKM
+228 KMKTYIDETSMLHKL
-243 GLIRTWKDG
+243 GLIKTWKDDDE
-252 SNYRMKPSREGYELF
+252 YRMKPSRTGYELF
-267 LGEFADCKMNKVRDL
+267 LGDYAECKMNKIKDL

-294 VQMRRRE
+294 VQTRRRE
-301 DYSFRKVESEVCY
+301 NNSFRRLEVEISH
-314 LEHENGNL
+314 LERENSNL
-322 DLVKKA
+322 DLVKKSWEQINA
-328 GELICN
+328 PL
-334 PVDRVFFYYMCNK
+334 DRIFFYYLCNNY
-347 HLDGR
+347 LDGR
-352 TYLDSALN
+352 TYLDSALK
-360 DIFDRQERI
+360 DIYDKQDMI

-379 EHILQTSGLAELGEQ
+379 EHILQTNGLAELGEQ
-394 SFFGSVMVNLTDE
+394 SFFGNVEVNLTDE

-444 ALDKEISFIRSSIQ
+444 ELDKEISFLRGSIQ
-458 PDTFTLLQQ
+458 PDAFALLQD

-495 QLAKASGRDVMQVDI
+495 QLAKATGRDVMQVDI
-510 SQMKTCWYGE
+510 SEMKTCWYGE

-535 CRKAKILPI
+535 CKKAKNLPI

-554 GKRHE
+554 GKRLE
-559 NAGSSVDQ
+559 NKGSSVDQ

-579 MEKQKGIIIA
+579 MEKQKGILIA
-589 TTNLEGSL
+589 TTNLESSL

-611 ERPGMEAKKRI
+611 ERPSLEAKKHM

-630 DENTAEY
+630 SEDAAEA
-637 LAENYNL
+637 LAGSYNL

-670 YLKELCSQEKFTKQH
+670 YLKELCGQEKFSKQH

>member
-1 MLEKTFNAVGLIQVI
+1 METTFNAVSLIQTI
-16 SGKLREQKLKN
+16 SGKLRDEKLKN
-27 IAEVENEI
+27 ISDVESEI

-43 TNSMQTVIFSAIYDR
+43 INTMQTVIFSAIYDR
-58 CAGGSNSDI
+58 CASGSYSDI
-67 DEVARYFECSALD
+67 DDVARYFECSALD
-80 IICYKRDIADM
+80 IISYKRDIDDM

-96 IEVTDEKMQFLKY
+96 IEVTNEKMQFLKY
-109 EFKVADSIFD
+109 EFKVADAIFE
-119 AIIDCAPIDECRQN
+119 AIIDCEPIDGCKQFS
-133 VKPMDQFEFVKTV
+133 KTLDQFEFVKTV
-146 GTWAENRADEHVS
+146 GTWVENRRGEHVS
-159 TTSLYAMVGDL
+159 TSNLFAMVSDL
-170 EQKYSSCEF
+170 EKKYSSCEF
-179 VSRVKELVPVID
+179 VCRIKEIVPSIE

-202 SYFDDGS
+202 CYFDDCN
-209 SNLEVTLK
+209 SNLENTLK
-217 DIMDSHKKLLQ
+217 DIMDNHKELLL
-228 KMKIFIEESSVLHKM
+228 KMKTYIDETSMLHKL
-243 GLIRTWKDG
+243 GLIKTWKDDDE
-252 SNYRMKPSREGYELF
+252 YRMKPSRTGYELF
-267 LGEFADCKMNKVRDL
+267 LGDYAECKMNKIKDL

-294 VQMRRRE
+294 VQTRRRE
-301 DYSFRKVESEVCY
+301 NNSFRRLEVEISH
-314 LEHENGNL
+314 LEHENSNL
-322 DLVKKA
+322 DLVKKSWEQINA
-328 GELICN
+328 PL
-334 PVDRVFFYYMCNK
+334 DRIFFYYLCNNY
-347 HLDGR
+347 LDGR
-352 TYLDSALN
+352 TYLDSALK
-360 DIFDRQERI
+360 DIYDKQDMI

-379 EHILQTSGLAELGEQ
+379 EHILQTNGLAELGEQ
-394 SFFGSVMVNLTDE
+394 SFFGNVEVNLTDE

-444 ALDKEISFIRSSIQ
+444 ELDKEISFLRGSIQ
-458 PDTFTLLQQ
+458 PDAFALLQD

-495 QLAKASGRDVMQVDI
+495 QLAKATGRDVMQVDI
-510 SQMKTCWYGE
+510 SEMKTCWYGE

-535 CRKAKILPI
+535 CKKAKNLPI

-554 GKRHE
+554 GKRLE
-559 NAGSSVDQ
+559 NKGSSVDQ

-579 MEKQKGIIIA
+579 MEKQKGILIA
-589 TTNLEGSL
+589 TTNLESSL

-611 ERPGMEAKKRI
+611 ERPSLEAKKHM

-630 DENTAEY
+630 SEDAAEA
-637 LAENYNL
+637 LAGSYNL

-670 YLKELCSQEKFTKQH
+670 YLKELCGQEKFSKQH

>member
-1 MLEKTFNAVGLIQVI
+1 MEKTFNAVSLIQTI
-16 SGKLREQKLKN
+16 SGKLRDEKLKN
-27 IAEVENEI
+27 ISDVESEI

-43 TNSMQTVIFSAIYDR
+43 TNTMQTVIFSAIYDR
-58 CAGGSNSDI
+58 CAGGSYSDI
-67 DEVARYFECSALD
+67 DDVARYFECSALD
-80 IICYKRDIADM
+80 IISYKRDIDDM

-96 IEVTDEKMQFLKY
+96 IEVTNEKMQFLKY
-109 EFKVADSIFD
+109 EFKVADAIFE
-119 AIIDCAPIDECRQN
+119 AIIDCEPIDGCKQFS
-133 VKPMDQFEFVKTV
+133 KSLDQFEFVKTV
-146 GTWAENRADEHVS
+146 GTWVENRSDEHVS
-159 TTSLYAMVGDL
+159 TSNLFAMVSDL
-170 EQKYSSCEF
+170 EKKYSSCEF
-179 VSRVKELVPVID
+179 VCRIKEIVPSIE

-202 SYFDDGS
+202 SYFDDHS
-209 SNLEVTLK
+209 SNLEATLK
-217 DIMDSHKKLLQ
+217 DIMDSHKELLL
-228 KMKIFIEESSVLHKM
+228 KMKTYIDEASMLHKVA
-243 GLIRTWKDG
+243 LIKTWKDD
-252 SNYRMKPSREGYELF
+252 NEYRMKPSREGYEIF
-267 LGEFADCKMNKVRDL
+267 LGEFAECKMNKIKDL
-282 DKFEFVKSVDNY
+282 DKFEFVKSVDDY

-301 DYSFRKVESEVCY
+301 NYSYRKVVCEIRR
-314 LEHENGNL
+314 LEHENSNL
-322 DLVKKA
+322 EIVKNA
-328 GELICN
+328 WELIKD
-334 PVDRVFFYYMCNK
+334 PIDRIFFYYLCNNY
-347 HLDGR
+347 LDGR
-352 TYLDSALN
+352 TYLDSALK
-360 DIFDRQERI
+360 DIYDKQSDI
-369 MRESIRWQNE
+369 MVQSIRWQNE

-394 SFFGSVMVNLTDE
+394 SFFGSIKVDLTDD

-432 DKIKAKNLYYSD
+432 DMIKTKNLYYSEE
-444 ALDKEISFIRSSIQ
+444 LDKEISFLRDSIQ
-458 PDTFTLLQQ
+458 PDAFAQLQD

-495 QLAKASGRDVMQVDI
+495 QLAKATGRDVMQVDI
-510 SQMKTCWYGE
+510 SEMKTCWYGE

-535 CRKAKILPI
+535 CKKAKNLPI

-554 GKRHE
+554 GKRFE
-559 NAGSSVDQ
+559 NKGSSVDQ

-579 MEKQKGIIIA
+579 MEKQIGILIA

-611 ERPGMEAKKRI
+611 ERPSLEAKIHI

-630 DENTAEY
+630 SEDAAKV
-637 LAENYNL
+637 LAESYNL

-661 LTGEDYSLD
+661 LTGAGYSLD
-670 YLKELCSQEKFTKQH
+670 YLKELCGQEKFSKQH

>member
-1 MLEKTFNAVGLIQVI
+1 MEKTFNAVSLIQTI
-16 SGKLREQKLKN
+16 SGKLRDEKLKN
-27 IAEVENEI
+27 IPDVESEI

-43 TNSMQTVIFSAIYDR
+43 TNTMQTVIFSAIYDK
-58 CAGGSNSDI
+58 CAGGSYSDI
-67 DEVARYFECSALD
+67 DDVARYFECSALD
-80 IICYKRDIADM
+80 IISYKRDIDDM

-96 IEVTDEKMQFLKY
+96 IEVTNEKMQFLKY
-109 EFKVADSIFD
+109 EFKVAEAIFD
-119 AIIDCAPIDECRQN
+119 AIIDCEPIDGCKQFS
-133 VKPMDQFEFVKTV
+133 KSLDQFEFVKTV
-146 GTWAENRADEHVS
+146 GTWVENRSDEHVS
-159 TTSLYAMVGDL
+159 TSNLYAMVSDL
-170 EQKYSSCEF
+170 EKKYSSCEF
-179 VSRVKELVPVID
+179 ICRIKEIVPSIE

-202 SYFDDGS
+202 CYFDDS
-209 SNLEVTLK
+209 NSNLEATLK
-217 DIMDSHKKLLQ
+217 DIMDNHKELLLKMKTFMDESSMLQ
-228 KMKIFIEESSVLHKM
+228 KL
-243 GLIRTWKDG
+243 GLVKTWKDDDE
-252 SNYRMKPSREGYELF
+252 YRMKPSREGYEIF
-267 LGEFADCKMNKVRDL
+267 LGEFAECKMNKIKDL
-282 DKFEFVKSVDNY
+282 DKFEFVKSVDDY

-301 DYSFRKVESEVCY
+301 NYSYRKVVCEIRR
-314 LEHENGNL
+314 LEHENSNL
-322 DLVKKA
+322 EIVKKA
-328 GELICN
+328 WELIKD
-334 PVDRVFFYYMCNK
+334 PIDRVFFYYLCNNY
-347 HLDGR
+347 LDGR
-352 TYLDSALN
+352 TYLDSALK
-360 DIFDRQERI
+360 DIYDKQSDI
-369 MRESIRWQNE
+369 MVQSIRWQNE

-394 SFFGSVMVNLTDE
+394 SFFGSIKVDLTDD

-444 ALDKEISFIRSSIQ
+444 ELDKEISFLRDSIQ
-458 PDTFTLLQQ
+458 PDAFALLQD

-495 QLAKASGRDVMQVDI
+495 QLAKATGRDVMQVDI
-510 SQMKTCWYGE
+510 SEMKTCWYGE

-525 KGVFAKYERL
+525 KGVFTKYERL
-535 CRKAKILPI
+535 CKKAKNLPI

-554 GKRHE
+554 GKRLE
-559 NAGSSVDQ
+559 NKGSSVDQ

-611 ERPGMEAKKRI
+611 ERPSLEAKIHI

-630 DENTAEY
+630 SEDAAKV
-637 LAENYNL
+637 LAESYNL

-661 LTGEDYSLD
+661 LTGAGYSLD
-670 YLKELCSQEKFTKQH
+670 YLKELCGQEKFSKQH

>member
-1 MLEKTFNAVGLIQVI
+1 MEKTFNAVSLIQTI
-16 SGKLREQKLKN
+16 SGKLRDKKLKN
-27 IAEVENEI
+27 MDEVENEI

-58 CAGGSNSDI
+58 CAGGSYSDI
-67 DEVARYFECSALD
+67 DDVARYFECSALD
-80 IICYKRDIADM
+80 IISYKRDIDDM
-91 LSRGL
+91 LSRGF
-96 IEVTDEKMQFLKY
+96 IEVTNEKMQFLKY
-109 EFKVADSIFD
+109 EFKVADAIFD
-119 AIIDCAPIDECRQN
+119 SIIDCEPIDGCKQFI
-133 VKPMDQFEFVKTV
+133 KSLDQFEFVKTV
-146 GTWAENRADEHVS
+146 GAWVENRENEHVS
-159 TTSLYAMVGDL
+159 TSNLFTMVSDL
-170 EQKYSSCEF
+170 EKKYSSCEF
-179 VSRVKELVPVID
+179 VCKIKELVPSVE

-202 SYFDDGS
+202 CYFDDS
-209 SNLEVTLK
+209 NSNLEATLK
-217 DIMDSHKKLLQ
+217 DIMDNHKELLLKMKTIIDESSMLQ
-228 KMKIFIEESSVLHKM
+228 KL
-243 GLIRTWKDG
+243 GLIKTWKDDDE
-252 SNYRMKPSREGYELF
+252 YRMKPSREGYEIF
-267 LGEFADCKMNKVRDL
+267 LGEFAECKMNKIKDL
-282 DKFEFVKSVDNY
+282 DKFEFVKSVDSY
-294 VQMRRRE
+294 VQTRRRE
-301 DYSFRKVESEVCY
+301 SNSCQKVVREVGH
-314 LEHENGNL
+314 LEYNNSNL
-322 DLVKKA
+322 DLVKNA
-328 GELICN
+328 WELIKD
-334 PVDRVFFYYMCNK
+334 PTDRVFFYYLCNK
-347 HLDGR
+347 YLDGR

-360 DIFDRQERI
+360 DIYDKPDMI
-369 MRESIRWQNE
+369 MRQSIRWQNE

-394 SFFGSVMVNLTDE
+394 SFFGSVKVNLTDE

-444 ALDKEISFIRSSIQ
+444 ELDKEISFLRGSIQ
-458 PDTFTLLQQ
+458 PDAFAQLQD

-495 QLAKASGRDVMQVDI
+495 QLAKATGRDVMQVDI
-510 SQMKTCWYGE
+510 SEMKTCWYGE

-535 CRKAKILPI
+535 CKKAKNLPI

-554 GKRHE
+554 GKRLE
-559 NAGSSVDQ
+559 NKGSSVDQ

-579 MEKQKGIIIA
+579 MEKQKGILIA
-589 TTNLEGSL
+589 TTNLESSL

-611 ERPGMEAKKRI
+611 ERPSLEAKKHI

-630 DENTAEY
+630 SEDAAEV
-637 LAENYNL
+637 LAESFNL

-661 LTGEDYSLD
+661 LTGADYSLD
-670 YLKELCSQEKFTKQH
+670 YLKELCGQEKFSKQH